1 MKCDV
6 DEAREPDGARL
17 RLASRHASDSL
28 GRGPAQIDEAFDAIA
43 YQKGAAVLRML
54 ESYVGADTFKK
65 GINAYLQAH
74 AYGNATS
81 EDFSKSIAS
90 SSGKP
95 VERILPTFINQ
106 PGVPLL
112 DVSIACIGNQT
123 AVTLKQQRFVIDA
136 AHAETGRWQIP
147 ICVKAPGHAAPPAR

>member
-1 MKCDV
+1 RPIHSDV
-6 DEAREPDGARL
+6 GT
-17 RLASRHASDSL
+17 
-28 GRGPAQIDEAFDAIA
+28 PAEIDEAFDAIA
-43 YQKGAAVLRML
+43 YQKGAAVLRMI
-54 ESYVGADTFKK
+54 ESYVGEDTFRK

-95 VERILPTFINQ
+95 VERILPTFVNQ

-112 DVSIACIGNQT
+112 DVSVACEGNQT
-123 AVTLKQQRFVIDA
+123 AVTLRQQRFAIDA
-136 AHAETGRWQIP
+136 ARAETGRWQIP
-147 ICVKAPGHAAPPAR
+147 I